1 MSPRELSPEVRTR
14 IAELKKVV
22 DANPGSPLFME
33 LAELL
38 RREGRLAEAYE
49 VARQGVVY
57 NRENGWAHFVFGR
70 ICLEMGKLME
80 AEKELTEASSALSR
94 EPAPYLLL
102 GQTLIRKRD
111 YNGARIVLTNLEE
124 RFPTNSDVARF
135 RRYLEQ
141 KLIPPLDFGVPD
153 TEQLVEKFKGAAPP
167 PPPVKTSVQPVEVI
181 VSRPEEISLDE
192 RAKSL
197 VTSIARFTGIQDV
210 IFITRE
216 SKIYR
221 TSTTTMD
228 KIRAYNSLFSTIYA
242 TVKKYNDKTQLG
254 LLKNIVIETEQSR
267 FLIVVLR
274 DGWIGVILD
283 IEVEL
288 GSFRIQLARLL
299 RRFDFTTI

>member
-1 MSPRELSPEVRTR
+1 
-14 IAELKKVV
+14 
-22 DANPGSPLFME
+22 
-33 LAELL
+33 
-38 RREGRLAEAYE
+38 
-49 VARQGVVY
+49 
-57 NRENGWAHFVFGR
+57 
-70 ICLEMGKLME
+70 
-80 AEKELTEASSALSR
+80 LSR